1 MLQKIAVYHVFE
13 HESKSR
19 ISIPEFAGSDGIT
32 SSFVNYISHNM
43 FISIRRFSKPETHSK
58 SFPASFVYFK
68 NNFQKKI
75 VNMITQVDKS

>member
-1 MLQKIAVYHVFE
+1 MDLFLLQKIAVYHVFE

-43 FISIRRFSKPETHSK
+43 FISIRRFSKPETHRK
-58 SFPASFVYFK
+58 SFPASF
-68 NNFQKKI
+68 
-75 VNMITQVDKS
+75 